1 MIIAGVLSGLLGAMG
16 LGGGGV
22 LILYLTLF
30 ENVPQLKAQGIN
42 LMFFIPCA
50 LVATVVYYFKKQ
62 ISPKSL
68 LPYIAA
74 GLAGA
79 VIGTYVSGA
88 LGTDLMRK
96 LFGGALVL
104 MGVKEVFQKAKNKS
118 ETKNALQSSKNENS
132 KTYGEKN

>member
-96 LFGGALVL
+96 LFGGALVFDG
-104 MGVKEVFQKAKNKS
+104 GVKEVFFKRQKTKAKQK
-118 ETKNALQSSKNENS
+118 KRIAKQQK
-132 KTYGEKN
+132 

>member
-1 MIIAGVLSGLLGAMG
+1 M
-16 LGGGGV
+16 

-118 ETKNALQSSKNENS
+118 ETKKRTAKQQK
-132 KTYGEKN
+132 